1 MESNYLIILSILQ
14 ALIIFALVFY
24 FLKLKKKDNAN
35 EDIKNHP
42 DFVKSDSDVKSLSQQ
57 LKDAKDQIG
66 FLKTDKQEQLK
77 LIENVNAFKDLSE
90 KSISNYKE
98 VVNDYREFHNSL
110 IGDFKF
116 QGMYNEKK
124 LKDLLLKSGFSE
136 NENGFQMGK
145 AEKSVNS
152 EGETTTQIPD
162 YIISLPNQQKVVADC
177 KVSLINFKSYC
188 NEKDPNIR
196 AKYLKS
202 HILSV
207 RKHIQDLSKKDYTKI
222 HSIKKDAFK
231 YVICF
236 MPFDQ
241 VYLSVLENDE
251 EILDFC
257 IKKRILLAGPL
268 TMIAILSNIQ
278 ETKNQ
283 IKQVKEVGKITKL
296 AEEILDKYAAIKI
309 NVKNTISSYNTH
321 NKNLKYLIHNLFGSP
336 QSFEN
341 KIKKL
346 NEHGISGKDITNI
359 LDEEAEVHSLEDPEV
374 KKIVKL

>member
-196 AKYLKS
+196 A
-202 HILSV
+202 
-207 RKHIQDLSKKDYTKI
+207 
-222 HSIKKDAFK
+222 
-231 YVICF
+231 
-236 MPFDQ
+236 
-241 VYLSVLENDE
+241 
-251 EILDFC
+251 
-257 IKKRILLAGPL
+257 
-268 TMIAILSNIQ
+268 NI
-278 ETKNQ
+278 
-283 IKQVKEVGKITKL
+283 
-296 AEEILDKYAAIKI
+296 
-309 NVKNTISSYNTH
+309 
-321 NKNLKYLIHNLFGSP
+321 
-336 QSFEN
+336 
-341 KIKKL
+341 
-346 NEHGISGKDITNI
+346 
-359 LDEEAEVHSLEDPEV
+359 
-374 KKIVKL
+374 